1 VILGAH
7 ESVAGG
13 VHTAF
18 ERSAAHA
25 GECLQIFSRNQRQW
39 KAAAVTRGEA
49 SRFRA
54 ESERWG
60 VSLTQV
66 MVHNSYL
73 INLATADRENLR
85 KSRRAMLSELVRC
98 QRLGVG
104 LLIFHPGAHLGRGE
118 DEGLA
123 RVIES
128 LDELTEKTSGST
140 VRLVLETTAGQGSNL
155 GYRFEHMRAILDGV
169 AQSARFAVCLDTA
182 HSFAAGY
189 DLSSQAGYR
198 AVMAEFDAVIGLE
211 RLVAFHLN
219 DSKVGL
225 GSRVDR
231 HDDIGEGQIGK
242 TAFRCLVRDSRHAR
256 ALGVVEL
263 PEERVADNLK
273 LLKGFRRRR

>member
-1 VILGAH
+1 MILGAH
-7 ESVAGG
+7 ESVSGG

-18 ERSAAHA
+18 ERSAEHA

-54 ESERWG
+54 ESEGWG
-60 VSLTQV
+60 IALTQV

-73 INLATADRENLR
+73 INLATPDRENLR
-85 KSRRAMLSELVRC
+85 KSRRAMLSELIRC
-98 QRLGVG
+98 QRLGVD
-104 LLIFHPGAHLGRGE
+104 LLVFHPGAHLGRGE

-128 LDELTEKTSGST
+128 LEELTEKTSGSS

-155 GYRFEHMRAILDGV
+155 GYCFEHMRAILDGV
-169 AQSARFAVCLDTA
+169 AESARLAVCLDTA
-182 HSFAAGY
+182 HTFAAGY

-219 DSKVGL
+219 DSKAGL

-242 TAFRCLVRDSRHAR
+242 TAFRCLVRDPRHAR

-273 LLKGFRRRR
+273 RLRGFRRRR